1 MKNGYAGKILWVD
14 LSSEKIHIEP
24 SERYREWIGGRGFA
38 VHLLGQLPELKSE
51 KPEEQPIV
59 IAAGPAVGTGLP
71 LATRTSISAR
81 NLISGG
87 ISYSNVG
94 GNFGIEMKR
103 AGFDAIVIR
112 GFSRRPTYLLLK
124 NGQASIESADQLW
137 GLQVSEVKGALD
149 AIYGT
154 DQTSFIGIGPGG
166 ENLVPVSCLIVDRAH
181 AAGWGGS
188 GWIFGAKR
196 LKAIVAVGS
205 ESVEV
210 AHPKLFQR
218 KVKELVWR
226 LNSSEAMAGLIR
238 GGTHGMA
245 AAGGY
250 SGLVPT
256 AVKNIRDEYL
266 SPEESASMR
275 ESVFKKWE
283 IGRAGCK
290 GCHIQCLHVY
300 SLETGRFGRLEI
312 EGMHANSVRGF
323 GANLGVHDPEAI
335 LIMHKLCNEY
345 GLDVD
350 GVSSALAFAL
360 DCAEHGVIEPVQSD
374 GVYLGWGD
382 GSSLVK
388 LVEQIGRR
396 EGFGAVLGEGVYR
409 ASQKL
414 GGETR
419 QFALMTKR
427 VGINEQGLRSHR
439 AWALG
444 IMTSSRGG
452 GHLGGSPQTENR
464 RISPEIGERLLGNPF
479 AGDPQSYQGKGKLVA
494 WTEGLKAVVDSMGVC
509 YFAYGWY
516 DLSIGGLEELSELL
530 YLITGYEIEATE
542 LHRYGLKC
550 HTLERYLTCSLG
562 GFSRKDDTLPARF
575 FETPVSGGPY
585 QGAQLD
591 RKEVEKALD
600 EYYEAL
606 SWDCSTGCPDE
617 QTMQMYGLTN
627 YIQPASE
634 KYRK

>member
-14 LSSEKIHIEP
+14 LSSAKIYIES
-24 SERYREWIGGRGFA
+24 SERYQGWIGGRGLA
-38 VHLLGQLPELKSE
+38 IHLLAQLPELKSE

-59 IAAGPAVGTGLP
+59 VAAGTAVGTGIP
-71 LATRTSISAR
+71 LATRTSVSAR

-94 GNFGIEMKR
+94 GNFGVEMKR
-103 AGFDAIVIR
+103 AGFDAVVIR
-112 GFSRRPTYLLLK
+112 GFSQRPTYLLLK
-124 NGQASIESADQLW
+124 DGRASIESAGELW
-137 GLQVSEVKGALD
+137 GLQVSELRDTLD
-149 AIYGT
+149 EIYGAG
-154 DQTSFIGIGPGG
+154 QTSFIGIGRGG

-196 LKAIVAVGS
+196 LKAIVAVGTKPIG
-205 ESVEV
+205 V
-210 AHPKLFQR
+210 AHPKQLQ
-218 KVKELVWR
+218 KKGKELEWR

-300 SLETGRFGRLEI
+300 SLETDKFGRLKI

-350 GVSSALAFAL
+350 GVSSSLAFAL
-360 DCAEHGVIEPVQSD
+360 ECAEHGEIDSVQPN
-374 GVYLGWGD
+374 GVHLGWGD
-382 GSSLVK
+382 GFSLIK

-396 EGFGAVLGEGVYR
+396 EGLGAVLGEGVYR

-414 GGETR
+414 GGETQR
-419 QFALMTKR
+419 FALMTKR
-427 VGINEQGLRSHR
+427 VGVNEQGLRSHR

-464 RISPEIGERLLGNPF
+464 RISPEIGERLFGNPF

-494 WTEGLKAVVDSMGVC
+494 WTEGLKAVVDSMGLC

-516 DLSIGGLEELSELL
+516 DLSIGSLEELSELL
-530 YLITGYEIEATE
+530 YLITGYEIEAAE
-542 LHRYGLKC
+542 LHRFGLKC

-562 GFSRKDDTLPARF
+562 GFSRKDDTLPDRF
-575 FETPVSGGPY
+575 FDTPVSSGPY

-591 RKEVEKALD
+591 RKEVEKTLD

-606 SWDCSTGCPDE
+606 SWNCSTGCPDE
-617 QTMQMYGLTN
+617 RTMQIYGLTD
-627 YIQPASE
+627 YV
-634 KYRK
+634 R

>member
-14 LSSEKIHIEP
+14 LSSKEIHIEP
-24 SERYREWIGGRGFA
+24 SDRYQEWIGGRGLA
-38 VHLLGQLPELKSE
+38 IHLLAQLPELKSE

-59 IAAGPAVGTGLP
+59 VAAGLAVGTGVP
-71 LATRTSISAR
+71 LATRTSVSAR

-94 GNFGIEMKR
+94 GDFGTVMKS
-103 AGFDAIVIR
+103 AGFDAVVIR
-112 GFSRRPTYLLLK
+112 GYSEYPVYLLLVDDR
-124 NGQASIESADQLW
+124 AVIESADELW
-137 GLQVSEVKGALD
+137 GLQISNIKDILD
-149 AIYGT
+149 EKYGT
-154 DQTSFIGIGPGG
+154 GKVSFIGIGQGG

-196 LKAIVAVGS
+196 LKAIVAVGTKP
-205 ESVEV
+205 VDV
-210 AHPKLFQR
+210 AHPKQLDR
-218 KVKELVWR
+218 KIRELVWR

-256 AVKNIRDEYL
+256 AVKNIQDEYL
-266 SPEESASMR
+266 SPEESASLR
-275 ESVFKKWE
+275 ESLFKKWE
-283 IGRAGCK
+283 VRRAGCR

-300 SLETGRFGRLEI
+300 SLDTNEFGRVEI

-323 GANLGVHDPEAI
+323 GSNLGVNDPTEV
-335 LIMHKLCNEY
+335 LIMHKLCNEF

-360 DCAEHGVIEPVQSD
+360 ECAEHGVIGTQQPD
-374 GVYLGWGD
+374 GILLKWGD
-382 GSSLVK
+382 GPSLIK
-388 LVEQIGRR
+388 LVDQIGKRQ
-396 EGFGAVLGEGVYR
+396 GLGAILGNGVFR

-414 GGETR
+414 GPATQ
-419 QFALMTKR
+419 QFALMTKK

-444 IMTSSRGG
+444 VMTSSRGG

-464 RISPEIGERLLGNPF
+464 RISPEVGEQLFDNPY
-479 AGDPQSYQGKGKLVA
+479 AGEPQSYKGKGKLVA
-494 WTEGLKAVVDSMGVC
+494 WTEGLKAIVDSMGLC

-516 DLSIGGLEELSELL
+516 DIGSANLEELSAL
-530 YLITGYEIEATE
+530 YNLITGCEIGASE
-542 LHRYGLKC
+542 LHRMGLKF
-550 HTLERYLTCSLG
+550 HTLERYLTCLLG
-562 GFSRKDDTLPARF
+562 GFTRKDDTLPARF
-575 FETPVSGGPY
+575 FDIPVSRGPY
-585 QGAQLD
+585 QGARLD
-591 RKEVEKALD
+591 REEVEQALD

-606 SWDCSTGCPDE
+606 GWNCSTGCPDE
-617 QTMQMYGLTN
+617 RAMQMYGLDD
-627 YIQPASE
+627 YIRSAP
-634 KYRK
+634 K